1 MAADGG
7 HLFQVNCSG
16 ETTGTMMIGYRVV
29 MGVNE
34 FVAAASSVGGCEF
47 RARTPPLRE
56 SKCGGGRRGA
66 LPVDIICGRHAD
78 IFRNSAINNMND

>member
-1 MAADGG
+1 MVVICSKLTA
-7 HLFQVNCSG
+7 QVKQLVRSK
-16 ETTGTMMIGYRVV
+16 TMMIGYRVV